1 MLQSKLHLLVIIL
14 LLFCRVDAIVHAAEH
29 SFEHDHS
36 YCEVCSLCD
45 QQSSLTTS
53 NKVTIGYQ
61 SNQSITL
68 RKENFDLSLQNNW
81 QALSRAPPF
90 SL

>member
-1 MLQSKLHLLVIIL
+1 MLRSKLNLLVIIL
-14 LLFCRVDAIVHAAEH
+14 LLLCRVDAIVHAAEH

-45 QQSSLTTS
+45 QQNNLTTPHKVIIGQQLKLS
-53 NKVTIGYQ
+53 IIQNKQI
-61 SNQSITL
+61 
-68 RKENFDLSLQNNW
+68 LSLPHDYNW
-81 QALSRAPPF
+81 QALSRAPPL